1 VSCEQLEAEKDELY
15 QRKGAVELEKFG
27 LREEL
32 VRVEQEKMD
41 LDSEKAGTW
50 QKSSV
55 MLVMELR
62 CELES
67 S

>member
-1 VSCEQLEAEKDELY
+1 
-15 QRKGAVELEKFG
+15 VELEKFG

-55 MLVMELR
+55 MLILDLR
-62 CELES
+62 CELELL
-67 S
+67 

>member
-1 VSCEQLEAEKDELY
+1 MHLVHGEIILQLEAEKDELY

-41 LDSEKAGTW
+41 LDNEKSG
-50 QKSSV
+50 KV
-55 MLVMELR
+55 LLH
-62 CELES
+62 
-67 S
+67 